1 MANEAAKLLSIISER
16 SWRTGGVPTDW
27 KRENKTSIFKKGA
40 KMTQGAAVIVGSV
53 PGKVMEQILLT
64 APLGHLENK
73 EVIGGNQRGFA
84 KSKPC
89 LTNVLAVYDGVT
101 ASVRKG
107 RATDIIHRDLCEVF
121 GTVLHDILATKLDKN
136 GCDGGTTG
144 GYGIGW
150 MVALSCGQWLKV
162 HVESGDEW
170 GSSEISTG
178 TGVIQHLCRQHGQWD

>member
-1 MANEAAKLLSIISER
+1 
-16 SWRTGGVPTDW
+16 
-27 KRENKTSIFKKGA
+27 
-40 KMTQGAAVIVGSV
+40 MTQGAAVIVGSV

-107 RATDIIHRDLCEVF
+107 RATDIIHRDLCEAF
-121 GTVLHDILATKLDKN
+121 DTVPHNTLFSKLEKN
-136 GCDGGTTG
+136 GF
-144 GYGIGW
+144 
-150 MVALSCGQWLKV
+150 
-162 HVESGDEW
+162 DEW
-170 GSSEISTG
+170 TI
-178 TGVIQHLCRQHGQWD
+178 C